1 MDRDRQA
8 PSGLTYSRTCVSV
21 FFVPGVSFP
30 AIEPD
35 VGQTGGGFPLSL
47 DAIERGIKSTNNL
60 GECQANVPALNNK
73 KKLIVSQDRRND
85 FDVTNTVQVS
95 DPVAVRRA
103 VRELFTDTFPGASFD
118 TLWLAFYDFERLFKG
133 KYPGYFGCDTTYHD
147 MQHTLDMSLALA
159 RLIAGYERSVEP
171 GDRLGAQRAQMA
183 IVTALFHDAGYI
195 RHEERDKEFSNGAEF
210 TLCHV
215 SRSADFLR
223 RYLPS
228 IGMAKAVG
236 VSSMIV
242 HYTGYEL
249 DLDKI
254 ELDDPR
260 DAICGHLLGTADLI
274 AQMAD
279 RCYLEKCRDRL
290 YKEFVLGGI
299 AIENSGPGDT
309 VVRYESG
316 LDLLKKTPAFYQ
328 QVSKDRLQQKFNRA
342 YRYLEV
348 LYGGS
353 NPYIAAIKG
362 NLTHLVRVLKA
373 DDWLLLR
380 RKPPYLLGVSDALE
394 IIEQLVE
401 EQLATVPAEHAAAPG
416 YVSA

>member
-1 MDRDRQA
+1 M
-8 PSGLTYSRTCVSV
+8 
-21 FFVPGVSFP
+21 
-30 AIEPD
+30 
-35 VGQTGGGFPLSL
+35 
-47 DAIERGIKSTNNL
+47 
-60 GECQANVPALNNK
+60 
-73 KKLIVSQDRRND
+73 VSQDRHSD

-103 VRELFTDTFPGASFD
+103 VRELFLETFPGASFD

-133 KYPGYFGCDTTYHD
+133 QFPDFYGCDTTYHD

-159 RLIAGYERSVEP
+159 RLIAGYEKSVEP
-171 GDRLGAQRAQMA
+171 SDRLGADRAQMVL
-183 IVTALFHDAGYI
+183 VTALFHDAGYI
-195 RHEERDKEFSNGAEF
+195 RHRERDKDFSNGAEF
-210 TLCHV
+210 TQYHV

-223 RYLPS
+223 RYLPT
-228 IGMAKAVG
+228 IGMAKDVG

-242 HYTGYEL
+242 HFTGYEL

-299 AIENSGPGDT
+299 AIEDNGPGQ
-309 VVRYESG
+309 VSVRYESG
-316 LDLLKKTPAFYQ
+316 IDLLKKTPEFYRQ
-328 QVSKDRLQQKFNRA
+328 TSKDRLQLKFNRA

-348 LYGGS
+348 LYDGQ
-353 NPYIAAIKG
+353 NPYVEAIRA
-362 NLTHLVRVLKA
+362 NLAHLVSVLKSG
-373 DDWLLLR
+373 DWHLLR
-380 RKPPYLLGVSDALE
+380 REPPAFLGVSDALQ
-394 IIEQLVE
+394 IIEHLVE
-401 EQLATVPAEHAAAPG
+401 EQLAELPKDHSSSEE
-416 YVSA
+416 YLSA